1 MRPRSLGAMPLG
13 APVAT
18 KLPFVEAR
26 HVSAPQVGITKDLEA
41 TLAGSDQ
48 TAGTAAAMAVM
59 NMVVFMLMVMISVEW
74 WFVAMNRLTTCTPGR
89 PADRG
94 VKYSQIWSI
103 SSSRVR
109 FPADGQTVAI
119 GRYFRRRLRMQM
131 WVHRRTKKNQSVV
144 FRERTVVHRSGS

>member
-1 MRPRSLGAMPLG
+1 MRPRSLGAVPLG
-13 APVAT
+13 ATVVT
-18 KLPFVEAR
+18 KVPFVEAR
-26 HVSAPQVGITKDLEA
+26 HVSAPQVGIAKDLKA

-48 TAGTAAAMAVM
+48 TAGTAAAMTVM
-59 NMVVFMLMVMISVEW
+59 NVVVFMLMVMISAVEW
-74 WFVAMNRLTTCTPGR
+74 WFVVMNRLTTCAPGR

-94 VKYSQIWSI
+94 VKYSQVWSI

-131 WVHRRTKKNQSVV
+131 WVHRRTKKN
-144 FRERTVVHRSGS
+144 